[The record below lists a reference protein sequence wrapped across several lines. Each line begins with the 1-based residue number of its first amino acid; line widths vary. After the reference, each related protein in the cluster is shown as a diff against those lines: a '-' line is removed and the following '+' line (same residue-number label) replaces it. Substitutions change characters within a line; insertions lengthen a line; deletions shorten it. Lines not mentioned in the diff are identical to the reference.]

1 MKKKLFTLLTLL
13 CLCVT
18 GAWADDVIF
27 SMTSVKNGTT
37 SVSAGEDLSITATY
51 NTGSSAKVY
60 NPTTGAKEM
69 VSGTQINLKGSS
81 SVYYVASFTVALQE
95 GDIITSSNTA
105 ANTFYVAKNGGSKI
119 AANFPYAIP
128 ENSPLIGE
136 TNLYVYKTGT
146 SGTQATFTSFTITRP
161 TGTQVPQISLS
172 GNTVTLT
179 CVTSGATIYYTTD
192 GSAPSTTSNHYSE
205 PFVLD
210 NSCTIRAFAKKGDDV
225 SGETTKDCYINHSSA
240 DKFLT
245 ILKFNGGAVDG
256 EDANLWTS
264 TDGKYSLRDNNNPQT
279 SKYTTLEAGNDA
291 FKLSHVDGY
300 TLYVPSDVKIT
311 KIAFIGKSLY
321 EGYTGTVRVTD
332 FNSNNAKSFIT
343 YATGG
348 EKYLSTIEFAPD
360 AALDYGTSV
369 AFNPGGCESAAY
381 IEIYGEERK
390 GPADPIVVGGDPII
404 WDFSSSEAQEAAGT
418 ITVNISNELT
428 ATDGTSKI
436 TYVAGNDSYE
446 ASSKGYYI
454 KTGGGSGSTRYFVLK
469 ISSNGSLGITSTGN
483 NGEYVIKKAANSST
497 NYSSATNLTTITTT
511 KNGEEV
517 QGDIVYDKDKPYL
530 IIGFAAKK
538 YTQKITWTPSSDD
551 IELTTTDNMAG
562 WRAFNPDGQGYTLD
576 ANTKAFIVTATPSD
590 NKVTLVTLAEGNQDI
605 PGNTPVILYTTSTAD
620 SHKMTLTAKAGVDD
634 YTGTNLLKVT
644 TAAQD
649 LSAGKCRLGYGAS
662 GVGFYKYAVASA
674 PAGIIYLDAAPVQ
687 EGKGYTFVFEGETTG
702 ISNLNVNDNENI
714 DANAPMYNLAGQR
727 VNKSYKGVVIVNG
740 KKMLNK

>member
-27 SMTSVKNGTT
+27 SMTSVTNGTT
-37 SVSAGEDLSITATY
+37 SVPAGGDLSITATY

-60 NPTTGAKEM
+60 NPTGGAKEM

-179 CVTSGATIYYTTD
+179 CATSGATIYYTTD
-192 GSAPSTTSNHYSE
+192 GTMPTTSSSSKISGQTFE
-205 PFVLD
+205 ID
-210 NSCTIRAFAKKGDDV
+210 NSCSVRAFAQKDDDA
-225 SGETTKDCYINHSSA
+225 SDETVKDCYITHSSA
-240 DKFLT
+240 
-245 ILKFNGGAVDG
+245 LKVLGYNAGTVNEAENV
-256 EDANLWTS
+256 WTS
-264 TDGKYSLRDNNNPQT
+264 STDN
-279 SKYTTLEAGNDA
+279 YTLTNTVEGRKVESINLNGTNDG
-291 FKLSHVDGY
+291 FKLSHMGKYKLQID
-300 TLYVPSDVKIT
+300 PDVKVT
-311 KIAFIGKSLY
+311 KIIVVGKTLLAGNAGNQATISFTGLNPSSGSFY
-321 EGYTGTVRVTD
+321 EYV
-332 FNSNNAKSFIT
+332 
-343 YATGG
+343 TGG
-348 EKYLSTIEFAPD
+348 TTYLKTIEFTPTSD
-360 AALDYGTSV
+360 LDYGTLIPMAV
-369 AFNPGGCESAAY
+369 GGNNLGFY
-381 IEIYGEERK
+381 IEIYGVKRS
-390 GPADPIVVGGDPII
+390 GPADPVHIGGDAVT
-404 WDFSSSEAQEAAGT
+404 WDFSSSDAQDAAGS
-418 ITVNISNELT
+418 ITPNTSNDLK

-446 ASSKGYYI
+446 ASSNKGYYI

-497 NYSSATNLTTITTT
+497 NYTNATNLTTITTES
-511 KNGEEV
+511 NGEEV
-517 QGDIVYDKDKPYL
+517 QGEIVYDKDNPYL

-551 IELTTTDNMAG
+551 IELTTTAEMDG
-562 WRAFNPDGQGYTLD
+562 WRSFYDAENSYTVDGNTTIYIVKAKD
-576 ANTKAFIVTATPSD
+576 DTKAMLKTVT
-590 NKVTLVTLAEGNQDI
+590 GRI
-605 PGNTPVILYTTSTAD
+605 PASTPVILKTSAENY
-620 SHKMTLTAKAGVDD
+620 KMTLT
-634 YTGTNLLKVT
+634 KVT
-644 TAAQD
+644 TGDPIDTDGNMLHA
-649 LSAGKCRLGYGAS
+649 STAGQSLTGALRLGYGAAK
-662 GVGFYKYAVASA
+662 GVGFYTWTTTNASA
-674 PAGIIYLDAAPVQ
+674 GIVYLSNESGLAKSLSLEFYDDN
-687 EGKGYTFVFEGETTG
+687 TTG
-702 ISNLNVNDNENI
+702 INALDNLTNKQLDND
-714 DANAPMYNLAGQR
+714 APMYNLAGQR